1 MEQAA
6 TDMGEKLRVQITRM
20 VAGNGLPPESV
31 SLANQHSQTIK
42 LHGQL
47 DIRLITRGENLQGR
61 GMAPTPWHQKFESPA
76 DISASITPLQKQLNG
91 DKERL
96 RLAADQ
102 LLAQD
107 HQGWGLVANDIPI
120 PQLNFIAGCQYNC
133 PNCDGTKNQTCGT
146 CNGTMRQVC
155 SACNGKR
162 ETTCPTCFGRGVLS
176 SGENCAACRT
186 RGVVEC
192 AQCQGHG
199 ETACAH
205 CGGKGQTPCKGCD
218 AQGTL
223 YQQITLHSFAQTN
236 FKMLLAE
243 DLPEELMRHIRKL
256 KPENLLDGRATI
268 SQQEIEAHDDFIRV
282 KYIAEFPISSYQ
294 FQIGNMTTEFV
305 TLGHKDTLF
314 EAPNFMDRLLSPALD
329 QLRRARKREIPAST
343 TLQELGKFKF
353 FRHAL
358 GGGKNMPLRRRYP
371 FGISSNL
378 LREVPAGMHYLLS
391 IMTEQPRMLAAIA
404 INALSAIILL
414 YVYAL
419 GSEKPFGIGD
429 IILWLFLL
437 GASAAAVLAA
447 HYFTSAKT
455 LKSFGIRP
463 NVQITHLIT
472 ILGRTG
478 IASLGVTL
486 LLCILFRLFG

>member
-1 MEQAA
+1 
-6 TDMGEKLRVQITRM
+6 MGEKLRVQITRM
-20 VAGNGLPPESV
+20 VAGNGLPPEAV
-31 SLANQHSQTIK
+31 SLASQSTQNVK
-42 LHGQL
+42 LNGQL
-47 DIRLITRGENLQGR
+47 DIRLIAHVENLQGR
-61 GMAPTPWHQKFESPA
+61 GMAPAQWQQKFEMPG
-76 DISASITPLQKQLNG
+76 DLSASVVALQNQLNK
-91 DKERL
+91 DPKRL
-96 RLAADQ
+96 QMAADQ
-102 LLAQD
+102 ILAQD

-155 SACNGKR
+155 GSCNGKR
-162 ETTCPTCFGRGVLS
+162 ETTCPTCFGRGTLS

-186 RGVVEC
+186 RGVVAC
-192 AQCQGHG
+192 AQCQGQG
-199 ETACAH
+199 ETACMH

-223 YQQITLHSFAQTN
+223 YQQVTFKTSAQAN
-236 FKMLLAE
+236 FKLMLAE
-243 DLPEELMRHIRKL
+243 ELSEDIMRHIRKL

-268 SQQEIEAHDDFIRV
+268 TRQDMTANDDFIRAN
-282 KYIAEFPISSYQ
+282 YTAEFPITRYQ
-294 FQIGNMTTEFV
+294 FQIGDMTPEFV
-305 TLGHKDTLF
+305 TLGSKDTLF

-329 QLRRARKREIPAST
+329 QLRRARKRELPAST
-343 TLQELGKFKF
+343 ALQELGKFKF

-371 FGISSNL
+371 FGISPNL

-404 INALSAIILL
+404 VNAIAAIILL

-437 GASAAAVLAA
+437 AANAAAVLAA

-463 NVQITHLIT
+463 NVQATHLLT
-472 ILGRTG
+472 VLGRTG
-478 IASLGVTL
+478 MASLAVTL